1 MEEARDLETNARAI
15 VMLNVRTILVQYP
28 EGVRVVFFFCKGKL
42 PTASGRREPLL
53 AALWV
58 LVLALGPAFL

>member
-15 VMLNVRTILVQYP
+15 VMLNVLVQYP